1 MPRTFP
7 LLLGLALWS
16 PLALAFPPCPG
27 SGVVVLPVSEV
38 RPSSAAPAW
47 ATFHYA
53 FHGHAGVTGAL
64 DAGAHL
70 IAGKCREDDVLPV
83 PEQNAS
89 DGHVGIPGR
98 FAPSAGFGVVY
109 LPDAE
114 ALQAARGTVEHTLRF
129 SLSAEA
135 ALPIGEWVDV
145 AQLQFAP
152 SGAAA
157 GPVAAVYRLRHR
169 RHALGGTLQV
179 IEHHATPSQT
189 RPPLVDR
196 IVAEVSTLPGV
207 RTQVALR
214 WRQAFHAESADP
226 CGPGVVPA
234 CETFPVEPPPTLLSV
249 MRPGTAALAVP
260 ATTEAAVAASSVP
273 VSLFVPRV
281 TLDVLGPGDQ
291 RLYHAQ
297 LDGLRAELALMGL
310 LDYSVSKAMPQVDRI
325 GAMRLEARRLP

>member
-1 MPRTFP
+1 MFRTLP

-16 PLALAFPPCPG
+16 PLAFAFPPCPG
-27 SGVVVLPVSEV
+27 SGVVVLPVGEA
-38 RPSSAAPAW
+38 RPPSTAPAW

-53 FHGHAGVTGAL
+53 FHGHASVTDAL

-83 PEQNAS
+83 PVEHTS

-109 LPDAE
+109 LPDAD
-114 ALQAARGTVEHTLRF
+114 ALKAAGGTVEHTLRF

-135 ALPIGEWVDV
+135 VLPVGEWVDI
-145 AQLQFAP
+145 AQLQFVP
-152 SGAAA
+152 SGAGA

-179 IEHHATPSQT
+179 IEHHAAPAAT

-196 IVAEVSTLPGV
+196 LVAEVATLPGV
-207 RTQVALR
+207 RTDVALR
-214 WRQAFHAESADP
+214 WRQAFHADPADP
-226 CGPGVVPA
+226 CGPHVVPA
-234 CETFPVEPPPTLLSV
+234 CETLPVEPPALQSV
-249 MRPGTAALAVP
+249 MRSD
-260 ATTEAAVAASSVP
+260 TETSASPTNADAVAYEEP
-273 VSLFVPRV
+273 VSFFVPRV
-281 TLDVLGPGDQ
+281 TLDVLGPGDR
-291 RLYHAQ
+291 RLHHAQ
-297 LDGLRAELALMGL
+297 LDGLHAELALMGL
-310 LDYSVSKAMPQVDRI
+310 LDYSVSRAIPQVDRI